1 MNLSMIKNQIRTKQ
15 IDDYYI
21 FTGSEWMVQKIYIQ
35 QIAKVVEA
43 EISYIDSIADIYN
56 KLKNKSFISK
66 SVCYVVRDDKELM
79 QNEKLQKQIDAGL
92 IGQNVLIHVLTSADK
107 RTKYY
112 KIYKDKVVEFEPLT
126 ESILRKYIKKEIE
139 LSDKNCDKLIA
150 VCEADYGRILLEIDK
165 IKRYVDGIK
174 NI

>member
-1 MNLSMIKNQIRTKQ
+1 MNVSTIKNQIKTRQ

-21 FTGSEWMVQKIYIQ
+21 FTGPEWEVQRIYIK
-35 QIAKVVEA
+35 QIARVAEA
-43 EISYIDSIADIYN
+43 DISYIDSVGDVYN

-66 SVCYVVRDDKELM
+66 PICYVVRDDKELM

-92 IGQNVLIHVLTSADK
+92 LGHNILVHALTSADK

-112 KIYKDKVVEFEPLT
+112 KTYKDKVAEFEPLT
-126 ESILRKYIKKEIE
+126 DVILRKYIKKEIE

-150 VCEADYGRILLEIDK
+150 VCGHDYGRILLEIDK
-165 IKRYVDGIK
+165 IKRYADGT
-174 NI
+174 